1 MSIYI
6 CICSVYIINF
16 SIYLSSYLIFIYI
29 FIFIF
34 KDSSVYVCASCKRE
48 FKTIDDLGTHCK
60 EFHKQVLFQSLSLSL
75 STYLFFSL
83 SSYSSKYLSLL
94 QPGSPFLSYLFS
106 IYFILYKYVTN
117 YQPSYPRW
125 LSPQPK
131 SVRLTNIATL
141 MTLILSRQ
149 HRLTC
154 SARKPSRR
162 RSISPADHSYL
173 CLTISPLC
181 IPVWQD

>member
-1 MSIYI
+1 MQARVQDNRRPRDTLQRVPQTGTFLVSLTV
-6 CICSVYIINF
+6 S
-16 SIYLSSYLIFIYI
+16 LS
-29 FIFIF
+29 
-34 KDSSVYVCASCKRE
+34 
-48 FKTIDDLGTHCK
+48 
-60 EFHKQVLFQSLSLSL
+60 QSLSL

-106 IYFILYKYVTN
+106 IYFILYKYLTN
-117 YQPSYPRW
+117 YQPIYPRW

-181 IPVWQD
+181 IPVW